1 MNDLSQAV
9 SVSQALQ
16 DRPCIWVGSSN
27 LLKMPVPTMFSLY
40 DGRAGRKDCRFTDE
54 EQRGVTRE
62 DRRSGKHDTV
72 VPAFSLHKPS

>member
-40 DGRAGRKDCRFTDE
+40 DGRAGRKGCRFTDE